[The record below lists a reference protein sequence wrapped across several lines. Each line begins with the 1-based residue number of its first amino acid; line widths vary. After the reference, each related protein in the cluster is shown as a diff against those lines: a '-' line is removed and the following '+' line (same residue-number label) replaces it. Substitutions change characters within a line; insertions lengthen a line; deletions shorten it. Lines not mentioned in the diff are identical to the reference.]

1 MTPSAPIQPSAEIY
15 SDARIREFDESE
27 AEVAERFARDTW
39 AIGDLQGCLDSLLEL
54 EARLPRNARL
64 WLTGD
69 IVNRGPRSLDSLR
82 WAMAQGERLVTVLG
96 NHDLHLLAV
105 AAGIR
110 KAHRTDTL
118 DDILAAPD
126 RDALIDW
133 VRSRPLA
140 HFEHG
145 WLMVHAGVLPQW
157 SVERTLELA
166 EEVRAVMAGPHW
178 MDFLREMY
186 GNQPARWSDS
196 LTGHDRLRVIV
207 NALTRLRFCTADGEM
222 EFATKEGVGG
232 APEGHYP
239 WFEVPGRATAGAPI
253 VFGHWSALGLID
265 RPDLLAIDT
274 GCLWGRQL
282 TAVRLAD
289 RAMVQVQCPQGL
301 APW

>member
-1 MTPSAPIQPSAEIY
+1 MQRMPPNPAVPPAGN
-15 SDARIREFDESE
+15 
-27 AEVAERFARDTW
+27 TW
-39 AIGDLQGCLDSLLEL
+39 AIGDIQGCLDSVLDLT
-54 EARLPRNARL
+54 ARLPADANL
-64 WLTGD
+64 WVTGD

-82 WAMAQGERLVTVLG
+82 WAMAQGDRLVTVLG

-140 HFEHG
+140 HFDQG
-145 WLMVHAGVLPQW
+145 WLMVHAGVLPKW

-166 EEVRAVMAGPHW
+166 EEVRRVLAGPRW
-178 MDFLREMY
+178 IDFLREMY
-186 GNQPARWSDS
+186 GNEPARWSKS

-207 NALTRLRFCTADGEM
+207 NALTRLRFCTASGEM
-222 EFATKEGVGG
+222 EFKTKEGADS
-232 APEGHYP
+232 APKGYFP
-239 WFEVPGRATAGAPI
+239 WFDVPGRATAGAPI
-253 VFGHWSALGLID
+253 VFGHWSSLGLID

-274 GCLWGRQL
+274 GCLWGREL
-282 TAVRLAD
+282 TAVRLSD
-289 RAMVQVQCPQGL
+289 RAVMQVKCPGALQ
-301 APW
+301 PW

>member
-1 MTPSAPIQPSAEIY
+1 MTDTKPPPAA
-15 SDARIREFDESE
+15 SE
-27 AEVAERFARDTW
+27 TW
-39 AIGDLQGCLDSLLEL
+39 AIGDIQGCLGSVLDLT
-54 EARLPRNARL
+54 ARLPADANL

-82 WAMAQGERLVTVLG
+82 WAMAQGDRLVTVLG

-105 AAGIR
+105 ATGIR

-140 HFEHG
+140 HFDQG
-145 WLMVHAGVLPQW
+145 WLMVHAGVLPKW

-166 EEVRAVMAGPHW
+166 DEVRRVLAGPRW
-178 MDFLREMY
+178 IDFLREMY
-186 GNQPARWSDS
+186 GNEPARWSNS
-196 LTGHDRLRVIV
+196 LRGHDRLRVIV

-222 EFATKEGVGG
+222 EFKTKEGADN
-232 APEGHYP
+232 APNGYFP
-239 WFEVPGRATAGAPI
+239 WFDVPGRATAGAPI
-253 VFGHWSALGLID
+253 VFGHWSSLGLID

-274 GCLWGRQL
+274 GCLWGREL
-282 TAVRLAD
+282 TAVRLSD
-289 RAMVQVQCPQGL
+289 RAVMQVKCPGAL
-301 APW
+301 EPW

>member
-1 MTPSAPIQPSAEIY
+1 MTHAKTHPATPE
-15 SDARIREFDESE
+15 
-27 AEVAERFARDTW
+27 TW

-54 EARLPRNARL
+54 RSQLPNDARL

-69 IVNRGPRSLDSLR
+69 LVNRGPRSLESLR
-82 WAMAQGERLVTVLG
+82 WAIAQGDRLVTVLG

-118 DDILAAPD
+118 SDILAAPD

-133 VRSRPLA
+133 VRTRPLA
-140 HFEHG
+140 HFDQG

-157 SVERTLELA
+157 SLERTLELS
-166 EEVRAVMAGPHW
+166 EEVRRVMAGPRW
-178 MDFLREMY
+178 IDFLREMY

-196 LTGHDRLRVIV
+196 LRGHDRLRVIV

-222 EFATKEGVGG
+222 EFTTREGAGG
-232 APEGHYP
+232 APAGHFP
-239 WFEVPGRATAGAPI
+239 WFEVPGRRTAGTPI
-253 VFGHWSALGLID
+253 VFGHWSTLGLVN

-274 GCLWGRQL
+274 GCVWGGKL
-282 TAVRLAD
+282 TAVRLCD
-289 RAMVQVQCPQGL
+289 RAMIQCECPETL
-301 APW
+301 APG